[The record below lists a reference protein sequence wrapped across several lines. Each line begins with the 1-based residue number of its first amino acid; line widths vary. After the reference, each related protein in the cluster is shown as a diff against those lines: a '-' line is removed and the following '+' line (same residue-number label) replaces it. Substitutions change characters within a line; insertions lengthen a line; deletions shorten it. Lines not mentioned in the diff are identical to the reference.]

1 MEVSMFRKSKHRPLN
16 PTQLARIAD
25 RDLGAVVG
33 GMFGQ
38 PMGSRSAGPV
48 PPPIKFPPLPPIPQ
62 QASFRVAMPPPP
74 SPFSVSTFSTGGTGQ
89 SPQHVISASFDNGR
103 MFANGTVFT
112 PAVPAIPPL
121 PSITGNATPALQ
133 THQVNAGFHF
143 NF

>member
-1 MEVSMFRKSKHRPLN
+1 MFRKSKHRPLN

-74 SPFSVSTFSTGGTGQ
+74 SPFSVSTFTTGGTGQ
-89 SPQHVISASFDNGR
+89 SPQHMVHASFDNGR
-103 MFANGTVFT
+103 VFANTTVFT

-133 THQVNAGFHF
+133 THQSNVGFRF